1 VSSRPAPTSAPLLL
15 RMLEERHHRDADDR
29 PLCEVRTP
37 PEHLR
42 PGDLIHR
49 ACPYPGSRHGRPM
62 NVAAL
67 AQMSSHWDDVVDTLA
82 LLRTRYAAPRP
93 EAAPELLDV
102 WRVSQF
108 AASLPWFFLL
118 RRDQAIPGFAAA
130 LAKATQGVGLWAQ
143 RVLVERLAGG
153 PAPAITAAAIA
164 ASAEATGLLVG
175 EVEACAG
182 SEAMIRRFLEAL
194 LTGRPRAEGP
204 AVAAL
209 AAAGD
214 EVVGFAA
221 HYTNLKLV
229 WWLLAL
235 GRRFVYADLA
245 AAVPAG
251 HPLGAA
257 LVELRDGPGDP
268 PDLFLFGP
276 AEPAAVARPARGAWL
291 TGLAGLVEPLAPD
304 GSDRVLGAVARAV
317 AGAVGA
323 EEPPARDAHRRGRHY
338 RRARR
343 GAGGGPGPRDL
354 RPPRPPPR
362 AGRHRGRGRPARRWH
377 RGPLPAGAPRPAD
390 RRAGPRGRDPARA
403 AHDRRPDRVTG
414 RRTPARAQIA
424 NSKPCLTR
432 RSYFLRSKRYRR
444 AARWRTPVWTS
455 SVSIT
460 SPSDRIFLRK
470 LRLSR
475 VRSRMIS

>member
-29 PLCEVRTP
+29 PLREVRTP

-304 GSDRVLGAVARAV
+304 GSDRVLAAVARAV

-323 EEPPARDAHRRGRHY
+323 DLPPDPTLTDEAATIVGPRAAPAVAQALATYVHLDRLLGLAATAVEAGLRGDGAEVAFPPALRDRLITA
-338 RRARR
+338 
-343 GAGGGPGPRDL
+343 
-354 RPPRPPPR
+354 
-362 AGRHRGRGRPARRWH
+362 
-377 RGPLPAGAPRPAD
+377 
-390 RRAGPRGRDPARA
+390 PARA
-403 AHDRRPDRVTG
+403 VVTELA
-414 RRTPARAQIA
+414 PHAIA
-424 NSKPCLTR
+424 ALTE
-432 RSYFLRSKRYRR
+432 
-444 AARWRTPVWTS
+444 
-455 SVSIT
+455 
-460 SPSDRIFLRK
+460 
-470 LRLSR
+470 
-475 VRSRMIS
+475 

>member
-323 EEPPARDAHRRGRHY
+323 EEPPAATLTDEAATTVGPDAAPAVAQALATYVHLDRLLGLAATAVEAGLRGDGTEVHFPPALRDRLIA
-338 RRARR
+338 A
-343 GAGGGPGPRDL
+343 
-354 RPPRPPPR
+354 
-362 AGRHRGRGRPARRWH
+362 
-377 RGPLPAGAPRPAD
+377 
-390 RRAGPRGRDPARA
+390 PARA
-403 AHDRRPDRVTG
+403 VVTQLAP
-414 RRTPARAQIA
+414 RTIA
-424 NSKPCLTR
+424 ALT
-432 RSYFLRSKRYRR
+432 
-444 AARWRTPVWTS
+444 A
-455 SVSIT
+455 
-460 SPSDRIFLRK
+460 
-470 LRLSR
+470 
-475 VRSRMIS
+475 

>member
-1 VSSRPAPTSAPLLL
+1 MSSRPAPTSAPLLL

-67 AQMSSHWDDVVDTLA
+67 AQMSSHWDDVVDALA
-82 LLRTRYAAPRP
+82 VLRTRYAAARP

-118 RRDQAIPGFAAA
+118 RRDQPIPGFAAA

-143 RVLVERLAGG
+143 RILVERLAGG
-153 PAPAITAAAIA
+153 PAPAMTAAAIA

-214 EVVGFAA
+214 EVERFAA

-235 GRRFVYADLA
+235 ARRFVYADLA

-268 PDLFLFGP
+268 PDFFLVGP
-276 AEPAAVARPARGAWL
+276 ADPAAVARPVRGAWL

-323 EEPPARDAHRRGRHY
+323 EEPPAATLTDEAAITVGPDAAPAVAQALATYVHLDRLLGLAATAVEAGLRGDGTEVHFPPALRDRLIA
-338 RRARR
+338 A
-343 GAGGGPGPRDL
+343 
-354 RPPRPPPR
+354 
-362 AGRHRGRGRPARRWH
+362 
-377 RGPLPAGAPRPAD
+377 
-390 RRAGPRGRDPARA
+390 PARA
-403 AHDRRPDRVTG
+403 VVTQLAP
-414 RRTPARAQIA
+414 RTIA
-424 NSKPCLTR
+424 ALT
-432 RSYFLRSKRYRR
+432 
-444 AARWRTPVWTS
+444 A
-455 SVSIT
+455 
-460 SPSDRIFLRK
+460 
-470 LRLSR
+470 
-475 VRSRMIS
+475 

>member
-29 PLCEVRTP
+29 PLREVRTP

-235 GRRFVYADLA
+235 ARRFVYADLA

-304 GSDRVLGAVARAV
+304 GSDRVLAAVARAV

-323 EEPPARDAHRRGRHY
+323 DLPPDPTLTDEAATIVGPRAAPAVAQALATYVHLDRLLGLAATAVEAGLRGDGAEVAFPPALRDRLITA
-338 RRARR
+338 
-343 GAGGGPGPRDL
+343 
-354 RPPRPPPR
+354 
-362 AGRHRGRGRPARRWH
+362 
-377 RGPLPAGAPRPAD
+377 
-390 RRAGPRGRDPARA
+390 PARA
-403 AHDRRPDRVTG
+403 VVTELA
-414 RRTPARAQIA
+414 PHAIA
-424 NSKPCLTR
+424 ALTE
-432 RSYFLRSKRYRR
+432 
-444 AARWRTPVWTS
+444 
-455 SVSIT
+455 
-460 SPSDRIFLRK
+460 
-470 LRLSR
+470 
-475 VRSRMIS
+475 

>member
-304 GSDRVLGAVARAV
+304 GSDRVLAAVARAV

-323 EEPPARDAHRRGRHY
+323 DLPPDPTLTDEAATIVGPRAAPAVAQALATYVHLDRLLGLAATAVEAGLRGDGAEVAFPPALRDRLITA
-338 RRARR
+338 
-343 GAGGGPGPRDL
+343 
-354 RPPRPPPR
+354 
-362 AGRHRGRGRPARRWH
+362 
-377 RGPLPAGAPRPAD
+377 
-390 RRAGPRGRDPARA
+390 PARA
-403 AHDRRPDRVTG
+403 VVTELA
-414 RRTPARAQIA
+414 PHAIA
-424 NSKPCLTR
+424 ALTE
-432 RSYFLRSKRYRR
+432 
-444 AARWRTPVWTS
+444 
-455 SVSIT
+455 
-460 SPSDRIFLRK
+460 
-470 LRLSR
+470 
-475 VRSRMIS
+475 

>member
-1 VSSRPAPTSAPLLL
+1 MSSRPAPTSAPLLL

-82 LLRTRYAAPRP
+82 VLRTRYAAARP
-93 EAAPELLDV
+93 DAAAELLDV

-118 RRDQAIPGFAAA
+118 RRDQPIPGFAAA

-143 RVLVERLAGG
+143 RILVERLAGG
-153 PAPAITAAAIA
+153 PAPAMTAAAIA

-214 EVVGFAA
+214 EVERFAA

-235 GRRFVYADLA
+235 ARRFVYADLA

-268 PDLFLFGP
+268 PDFFLVGP
-276 AEPAAVARPARGAWL
+276 ADPAAVARPVRGAWL

-323 EEPPARDAHRRGRHY
+323 EEPPAATLTDEAATTVGPDAAPAVAQALATYVHLDRLLGLAATAVEAGLRGDGTEVHFPPALRDRLIA
-338 RRARR
+338 A
-343 GAGGGPGPRDL
+343 
-354 RPPRPPPR
+354 
-362 AGRHRGRGRPARRWH
+362 
-377 RGPLPAGAPRPAD
+377 
-390 RRAGPRGRDPARA
+390 PARA
-403 AHDRRPDRVTG
+403 VVTQLAP
-414 RRTPARAQIA
+414 RTIA
-424 NSKPCLTR
+424 ALT
-432 RSYFLRSKRYRR
+432 
-444 AARWRTPVWTS
+444 A
-455 SVSIT
+455 
-460 SPSDRIFLRK
+460 
-470 LRLSR
+470 
-475 VRSRMIS
+475 

>member
-118 RRDQAIPGFAAA
+118 RRDQPIPGFAAA

-143 RVLVERLAGG
+143 RILVERLAGG
-153 PAPAITAAAIA
+153 PAPAMTAAAIA

-235 GRRFVYADLA
+235 ARRFVYADLA

-268 PDLFLFGP
+268 PDFFLVGP
-276 AEPAAVARPARGAWL
+276 ADPAAVARPVRGAWL

-323 EEPPARDAHRRGRHY
+323 EEPPAATLTDEAATTVGPDAAPAVAQALATYVHLDRLLGLAATAVEAGLRGDGAEVHFPPALRDRLIA
-338 RRARR
+338 A
-343 GAGGGPGPRDL
+343 
-354 RPPRPPPR
+354 
-362 AGRHRGRGRPARRWH
+362 
-377 RGPLPAGAPRPAD
+377 
-390 RRAGPRGRDPARA
+390 PARA
-403 AHDRRPDRVTG
+403 VVTQLAP
-414 RRTPARAQIA
+414 RTIA
-424 NSKPCLTR
+424 ALT
-432 RSYFLRSKRYRR
+432 
-444 AARWRTPVWTS
+444 A
-455 SVSIT
+455 
-460 SPSDRIFLRK
+460 
-470 LRLSR
+470 
-475 VRSRMIS
+475 

>member
-1 VSSRPAPTSAPLLL
+1 MSSRPAPTSAPLLL

-67 AQMSSHWDDVVDTLA
+67 AQMSSHWDDVVDALA
-82 LLRTRYAAPRP
+82 VLRTRYAAARP

-118 RRDQAIPGFAAA
+118 RRDQPIPGFAAA

-143 RVLVERLAGG
+143 RILVERLAGG
-153 PAPAITAAAIA
+153 PAPAMTAAAIA

-214 EVVGFAA
+214 EVERFAA

-235 GRRFVYADLA
+235 ARRFVYADLA

-268 PDLFLFGP
+268 PDFFLVGP
-276 AEPAAVARPARGAWL
+276 ADPAAVARPVRGAWL

-323 EEPPARDAHRRGRHY
+323 EEPPAATLTDEAATTVGPDAAPAVAQALATYVHLDRLLGLAATAVEAGLRGDGTEVHFPPALRDRLIA
-338 RRARR
+338 A
-343 GAGGGPGPRDL
+343 
-354 RPPRPPPR
+354 
-362 AGRHRGRGRPARRWH
+362 
-377 RGPLPAGAPRPAD
+377 
-390 RRAGPRGRDPARA
+390 PARA
-403 AHDRRPDRVTG
+403 VVTQLAP
-414 RRTPARAQIA
+414 RTIA
-424 NSKPCLTR
+424 ALT
-432 RSYFLRSKRYRR
+432 
-444 AARWRTPVWTS
+444 A
-455 SVSIT
+455 
-460 SPSDRIFLRK
+460 
-470 LRLSR
+470 
-475 VRSRMIS
+475 

>member
-1 VSSRPAPTSAPLLL
+1 MSSRPAPTSAPLLL

-82 LLRTRYAAPRP
+82 VLRTRYAAARP

-118 RRDQAIPGFAAA
+118 RRDQPIPGFAAA

-143 RVLVERLAGG
+143 RILVERLAGG
-153 PAPAITAAAIA
+153 PAPAMTAAAIA

-214 EVVGFAA
+214 EVERFAA

-235 GRRFVYADLA
+235 ARRFVYADLA

-268 PDLFLFGP
+268 PDFFLVGP
-276 AEPAAVARPARGAWL
+276 ADPAAVARPVRGAWL

-323 EEPPARDAHRRGRHY
+323 EEPPAATLTDEAATTVGPDAAPAVAQALATYVHLDRLLGLAATAVEAGLRGDGTEVHFPPALRDRLIA
-338 RRARR
+338 A
-343 GAGGGPGPRDL
+343 
-354 RPPRPPPR
+354 
-362 AGRHRGRGRPARRWH
+362 
-377 RGPLPAGAPRPAD
+377 
-390 RRAGPRGRDPARA
+390 PARA
-403 AHDRRPDRVTG
+403 VVTQLAP
-414 RRTPARAQIA
+414 RTIA
-424 NSKPCLTR
+424 ALT
-432 RSYFLRSKRYRR
+432 
-444 AARWRTPVWTS
+444 A
-455 SVSIT
+455 
-460 SPSDRIFLRK
+460 
-470 LRLSR
+470 
-475 VRSRMIS
+475 

>member
-118 RRDQAIPGFAAA
+118 RRDQPIPGFAAA

-143 RVLVERLAGG
+143 RILVERLAGG
-153 PAPAITAAAIA
+153 PAPAMTAAAIA

-194 LTGRPRAEGP
+194 LTGHPRAEGP

-214 EVVGFAA
+214 EVERFAA

-235 GRRFVYADLA
+235 ARRFVYADLA

-268 PDLFLFGP
+268 PDFFLVGP
-276 AEPAAVARPARGAWL
+276 ADPAAVARPVRGAWL

-323 EEPPARDAHRRGRHY
+323 EEPPAATLTDEAATTVGPDAAPAVAQALATYVHLDRLLGLAATAVEAGLRGDGTEVHFPPALRDRLIA
-338 RRARR
+338 A
-343 GAGGGPGPRDL
+343 
-354 RPPRPPPR
+354 
-362 AGRHRGRGRPARRWH
+362 
-377 RGPLPAGAPRPAD
+377 
-390 RRAGPRGRDPARA
+390 PARA
-403 AHDRRPDRVTG
+403 VVTQLAP
-414 RRTPARAQIA
+414 RTIA
-424 NSKPCLTR
+424 ALT
-432 RSYFLRSKRYRR
+432 
-444 AARWRTPVWTS
+444 A
-455 SVSIT
+455 
-460 SPSDRIFLRK
+460 
-470 LRLSR
+470 
-475 VRSRMIS
+475 

>member
-1 VSSRPAPTSAPLLL
+1 MSSRPAPTSAPLLL

-29 PLCEVRTP
+29 PLREVRTP

-49 ACPYPGSRHGRPM
+49 ACPYPGSRQGRPM

-194 LTGRPRAEGP
+194 LTGHPRAEGP

-268 PDLFLFGP
+268 PDFFLVGP
-276 AEPAAVARPARGAWL
+276 ADPAAVARPVRGAWL

-323 EEPPARDAHRRGRHY
+323 EEPPAATLTDEAATTVGPDAAPAVAQALATYVHLDRLLGLAATAVEAGLRGDGAEVAFPPALRDRLITA
-338 RRARR
+338 
-343 GAGGGPGPRDL
+343 
-354 RPPRPPPR
+354 
-362 AGRHRGRGRPARRWH
+362 
-377 RGPLPAGAPRPAD
+377 
-390 RRAGPRGRDPARA
+390 PARA
-403 AHDRRPDRVTG
+403 VVTQLAP
-414 RRTPARAQIA
+414 RTVAA
-424 NSKPCLTR
+424 LT
-432 RSYFLRSKRYRR
+432 
-444 AARWRTPVWTS
+444 A
-455 SVSIT
+455 
-460 SPSDRIFLRK
+460 
-470 LRLSR
+470 
-475 VRSRMIS
+475 

>member
-82 LLRTRYAAPRP
+82 VLRTRYAAARP

-143 RVLVERLAGG
+143 RILVERLAGG
-153 PAPAITAAAIA
+153 PAPAMTAAAIA

-214 EVVGFAA
+214 EVERFAA

-235 GRRFVYADLA
+235 ARRFVYADLA

-268 PDLFLFGP
+268 PDFFLVGP
-276 AEPAAVARPARGAWL
+276 ADPAAVARPVRGAWL

-323 EEPPARDAHRRGRHY
+323 EEPPAATLTDEAATTVGPDAAPAVAQALATYVHLDRLLGLAATAVEAGLRGDGAEVHFPPALRDRLIA
-338 RRARR
+338 A
-343 GAGGGPGPRDL
+343 
-354 RPPRPPPR
+354 
-362 AGRHRGRGRPARRWH
+362 
-377 RGPLPAGAPRPAD
+377 
-390 RRAGPRGRDPARA
+390 PARA
-403 AHDRRPDRVTG
+403 VVTQLAP
-414 RRTPARAQIA
+414 RTIA
-424 NSKPCLTR
+424 ALT
-432 RSYFLRSKRYRR
+432 
-444 AARWRTPVWTS
+444 A
-455 SVSIT
+455 
-460 SPSDRIFLRK
+460 
-470 LRLSR
+470 
-475 VRSRMIS
+475 

>member
-1 VSSRPAPTSAPLLL
+1 MSSRPAPTSAPLLL

-67 AQMSSHWDDVVDTLA
+67 AQMSSHWDDVVDALA
-82 LLRTRYAAPRP
+82 VLRTRYAAARP

-118 RRDQAIPGFAAA
+118 RRDQPIPGFAAA

-143 RVLVERLAGG
+143 RILVERLAGG
-153 PAPAITAAAIA
+153 PAPAMTAAAIA

-214 EVVGFAA
+214 EVERFAA

-235 GRRFVYADLA
+235 ARRFVYADLA

-251 HPLGAA
+251 HPLGTA

-268 PDLFLFGP
+268 PDFFLVGP
-276 AEPAAVARPARGAWL
+276 ADPAAVARPVRGAWL

-323 EEPPARDAHRRGRHY
+323 EEPPAATLTDEAATTVGPDAAPAVAQALATYVHLDRLLGLAATAVEAGLRGDGAEVHFPPALRDRLIA
-338 RRARR
+338 A
-343 GAGGGPGPRDL
+343 
-354 RPPRPPPR
+354 
-362 AGRHRGRGRPARRWH
+362 
-377 RGPLPAGAPRPAD
+377 
-390 RRAGPRGRDPARA
+390 PARA
-403 AHDRRPDRVTG
+403 VVTQLAP
-414 RRTPARAQIA
+414 RTIA
-424 NSKPCLTR
+424 ALT
-432 RSYFLRSKRYRR
+432 
-444 AARWRTPVWTS
+444 A
-455 SVSIT
+455 
-460 SPSDRIFLRK
+460 
-470 LRLSR
+470 
-475 VRSRMIS
+475 

>member
-67 AQMSSHWDDVVDTLA
+67 AQMSSHWDDVVDALA
-82 LLRTRYAAPRP
+82 VLRTRYAAARP

-118 RRDQAIPGFAAA
+118 RRDQPIPGFAAA

-143 RVLVERLAGG
+143 RILVERLAGG
-153 PAPAITAAAIA
+153 PAPAMTAAAIA

-214 EVVGFAA
+214 EVERFAA

-235 GRRFVYADLA
+235 ARRFVYADLA

-268 PDLFLFGP
+268 PDFFLVGP
-276 AEPAAVARPARGAWL
+276 ADPAAVARPVRGAWL

-323 EEPPARDAHRRGRHY
+323 EEPPAATLTDEAATTVGPDAAPAVAQALATYVHLDRLLGLAATAVEAGLRGDGTEVHFPPALRDRLIA
-338 RRARR
+338 A
-343 GAGGGPGPRDL
+343 
-354 RPPRPPPR
+354 
-362 AGRHRGRGRPARRWH
+362 
-377 RGPLPAGAPRPAD
+377 
-390 RRAGPRGRDPARA
+390 PARA
-403 AHDRRPDRVTG
+403 VVTQLAP
-414 RRTPARAQIA
+414 RTIA
-424 NSKPCLTR
+424 ALT
-432 RSYFLRSKRYRR
+432 
-444 AARWRTPVWTS
+444 A
-455 SVSIT
+455 
-460 SPSDRIFLRK
+460 
-470 LRLSR
+470 
-475 VRSRMIS
+475 

>member
-1 VSSRPAPTSAPLLL
+1 MSSRPAPTSAPLLL

-82 LLRTRYAAPRP
+82 VLRTRYAAARP

-118 RRDQAIPGFAAA
+118 RRDQPIPGFAAA

-143 RVLVERLAGG
+143 RILVERLAGG
-153 PAPAITAAAIA
+153 PAPAMTAAAIA

-214 EVVGFAA
+214 EVERFAA

-235 GRRFVYADLA
+235 ARRFVYADLA

-268 PDLFLFGP
+268 PDFFLVGP
-276 AEPAAVARPARGAWL
+276 ADPAAVARPVRGAWL

-323 EEPPARDAHRRGRHY
+323 EEPPAATLTDEAATTVGPDAAPAVAQALATYVHLDRLLGLAATAVEAGLRGDGTEVHFPPALRDRLIA
-338 RRARR
+338 A
-343 GAGGGPGPRDL
+343 
-354 RPPRPPPR
+354 
-362 AGRHRGRGRPARRWH
+362 
-377 RGPLPAGAPRPAD
+377 
-390 RRAGPRGRDPARA
+390 PARA
-403 AHDRRPDRVTG
+403 VVTQLAP
-414 RRTPARAQIA
+414 RTVAA
-424 NSKPCLTR
+424 LT
-432 RSYFLRSKRYRR
+432 
-444 AARWRTPVWTS
+444 A
-455 SVSIT
+455 
-460 SPSDRIFLRK
+460 
-470 LRLSR
+470 
-475 VRSRMIS
+475 

>member
-1 VSSRPAPTSAPLLL
+1 MSSRPAPTSAPLLL

-29 PLCEVRTP
+29 PLREVRTP

-304 GSDRVLGAVARAV
+304 GSDRVLAAVARAV
-317 AGAVGA
+317 AGALGADLPPDPTLTDEAATIVGPRAAPAVAQALATYVHLDRLLGLAATAVEAGLRGDGA
-323 EEPPARDAHRRGRHY
+323 EVAFPPALRDRLITA
-338 RRARR
+338 
-343 GAGGGPGPRDL
+343 
-354 RPPRPPPR
+354 
-362 AGRHRGRGRPARRWH
+362 
-377 RGPLPAGAPRPAD
+377 
-390 RRAGPRGRDPARA
+390 PARA
-403 AHDRRPDRVTG
+403 VVTELA
-414 RRTPARAQIA
+414 PHAIA
-424 NSKPCLTR
+424 ALTE
-432 RSYFLRSKRYRR
+432 
-444 AARWRTPVWTS
+444 
-455 SVSIT
+455 
-460 SPSDRIFLRK
+460 
-470 LRLSR
+470 
-475 VRSRMIS
+475 

>member
-67 AQMSSHWDDVVDTLA
+67 AQMSSHWDDVVDALA

-118 RRDQAIPGFAAA
+118 RRGQPIPGFAAA

-143 RVLVERLAGG
+143 RILVERLAGG
-153 PAPAITAAAIA
+153 PAPAMTAAAIA

-194 LTGRPRAEGP
+194 LTGHPRTEGP

-214 EVVGFAA
+214 EVERFAA

-235 GRRFVYADLA
+235 ARRFVYADLA

-268 PDLFLFGP
+268 PDFFLVGP
-276 AEPAAVARPARGAWL
+276 ADPAAVARPVRGAWL

-323 EEPPARDAHRRGRHY
+323 EEPPAATLTDEAATTVGPDAAPAVAQALATYVHLDRLLGLAATAVEAGLRGDGAEVDFPPALRDRLIA
-338 RRARR
+338 A
-343 GAGGGPGPRDL
+343 
-354 RPPRPPPR
+354 
-362 AGRHRGRGRPARRWH
+362 
-377 RGPLPAGAPRPAD
+377 
-390 RRAGPRGRDPARA
+390 PARA
-403 AHDRRPDRVTG
+403 VVTQLAP
-414 RRTPARAQIA
+414 RTVAA
-424 NSKPCLTR
+424 LT
-432 RSYFLRSKRYRR
+432 
-444 AARWRTPVWTS
+444 A
-455 SVSIT
+455 
-460 SPSDRIFLRK
+460 
-470 LRLSR
+470 
-475 VRSRMIS
+475 